1 MRLLHQYSKIGR
13 FRQGAWRKFPVKA
26 HDVVCPDR
34 PLLSRGMKGS
44 LSRAPR
50 RPKPSRRR
58 RFGRGRGEHDGAA
71 QKQSDPCRL
80 SGKAIGLGGS
90 SVHKSGKPPHRTA
103 ALFPLSGYPAEKRAD
118 SPNAV
123 RPLFSISP
131 SSVRLPPPRSG
142 GGHHP
147 TSAFPLPQSRCDQQP
162 WARMASTTFSKP
174 AMLAPAT

>member
-1 MRLLHQYSKIGR
+1 
-13 FRQGAWRKFPVKA
+13 
-26 HDVVCPDR
+26 
-34 PLLSRGMKGS
+34 MKGS

-58 RFGRGRGEHDGAA
+58 RFGRGRGEHDGAV

-131 SSVRLPPPRSG
+131 SAFRRPVRAADIIRLPLFRSRSRGAISSPGRAWHPQPSRSPRCWRRPHSCPPCRIWQPLRPLSGRS
-142 GGHHP
+142 P
-147 TSAFPLPQSRCDQQP
+147 P
-162 WARMASTTFSKP
+162 
-174 AMLAPAT
+174 